1 MFDQSPR
8 QLLETL
14 ARVNRTLKDRA
25 IELRRLAGVKSVQTS
40 LEIVSNQSG
49 PLIEGYL
56 EVSFGKSDWACWF
69 LDASCNADSWT
80 IDAKLDRESGT
91 GPETLYEIPT
101 RVIDNFED
109 FAVALEQTVHE
120 LLTQQPIIPKFL
132 T

>member
-40 LEIVSNQSG
+40 LEIVSNQNG

-56 EVSFGKSDWACWF
+56 
-69 LDASCNADSWT
+69 
-80 IDAKLDRESGT
+80 
-91 GPETLYEIPT
+91 
-101 RVIDNFED
+101 
-109 FAVALEQTVHE
+109 
-120 LLTQQPIIPKFL
+120 
-132 T
+132 